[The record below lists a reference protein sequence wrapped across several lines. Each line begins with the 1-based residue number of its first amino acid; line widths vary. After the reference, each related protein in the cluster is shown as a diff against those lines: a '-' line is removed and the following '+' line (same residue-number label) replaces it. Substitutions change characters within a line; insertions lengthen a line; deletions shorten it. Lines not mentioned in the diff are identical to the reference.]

1 MSLSP
6 DIIAHGIESW
16 KLWSFLITT
25 FITIVIGAYRA
36 FQWVKGIRTEDL
48 VEVKQSL
55 TTVTTE
61 IRETS
66 AAQLRSTEFQTQ
78 SLVRELSELRGIM
91 YGAFAAPQMAPARK
105 RAIPKRRKKD
115 PIGQLT
121 LDTKE

>member
-6 DIIAHGIESW
+6 DILAHGIESW
-16 KLWSFLITT
+16 KLWSFLVTSFAT
-25 FITIVIGAYRA
+25 VVIGGYRA

-48 VEVKQSL
+48 VEVKDSL
-55 TTVTTE
+55 TTVTKE
-61 IRETS
+61 IRDTS

-105 RAIPKRRKKD
+105 RAVPKKSKKD
-115 PIGQLT
+115 RLGQLS